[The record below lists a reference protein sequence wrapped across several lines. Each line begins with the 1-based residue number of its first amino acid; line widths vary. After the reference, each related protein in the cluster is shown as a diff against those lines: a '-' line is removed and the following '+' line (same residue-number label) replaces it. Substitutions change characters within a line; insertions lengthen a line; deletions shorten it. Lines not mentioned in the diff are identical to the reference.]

1 MMKQIRQYS
10 ITFLIAAIFIGV
22 WVIITSFSDLLN
34 PIIFPPAQAI
44 ILALFDKSDEL
55 ILGFFSSMGL
65 LLPALAAALVLGISG
80 GLFFGLHQKS
90 REILS
95 PFFHTLS
102 PLPPTLFIPYA
113 IALLPTFKLASISIL
128 FIGAFWP
135 IFLGTIQGVVLID
148 QQYLDNAKTLRLSSR
163 GLLFKVIL
171 PASSPYILSGT
182 GTALTLSF
190 IVLMMAEMFG
200 AQSGMGHFVQYYTD
214 FSQYDHVLAG
224 LIFNSF
230 IILIMMVLFEKTKK
244 RLLFWMNVKSES
256 NR

>member
-1 MMKQIRQYS
+1 MFPALRKYT
-10 ITFLIAAIFIGV
+10 ITLVIAVAFIGV
-22 WVIITSFSDLLN
+22 WVLLTSFTDFLN
-34 PIIFPPAQAI
+34 PIIFPPALD
-44 ILALFDKSDEL
+44 ILAAFVGAIDEL
-55 ILGFFSSMGL
+55 LKGFISSMGL
-65 LLPALAAALVLGISG
+65 LIPAIAAALLLGIGG

-102 PLPPTLFIPYA
+102 PLPPTLFIPYS

-135 IFLGTIQGVVLID
+135 IFLGTIQGVILIEKH
-148 QQYLDNAKTLRLSSR
+148 YWDNARTL
-163 GLLFKVIL
+163 GLTGRDLVFKVIL
-171 PASSPYILSGT
+171 PASSPHILTGT

-230 IILIMMVLFEKTKK
+230 IILAIMLSFEKIKN
-244 RLLFWMNVKSES
+244 RIIFWINLKSDA
-256 NR
+256 N

>member
-1 MMKQIRQYS
+1 MIKLIRQYS
-10 ITFLIAAIFIGV
+10 ITLLIAIALIAV
-22 WVIITSFSDLLN
+22 WVIITSFSDWLN
-34 PIIFPPAQAI
+34 PIIFPPAQD
-44 ILALFDKSDEL
+44 ILKALVGAFGEL
-55 ILGFFSSMGL
+55 VTGFISSMGL
-65 LLPALAAALVLGISG
+65 LIPAIAAALLLGISG

-90 REILS
+90 REILA

-102 PLPPTLFIPYA
+102 PLPPTLFIPYS
-113 IALLPTFKLASISIL
+113 IALLPTFKLASIAIL

-135 IFLGTIQGVVLID
+135 IFLGTIQGVVLIEKH
-148 QQYLDNAKTLRLSSR
+148 YWDNAKTL
-163 GLLFKVIL
+163 GLKGKDLVFRVIL
-171 PASSPYILSGT
+171 PASSPHILSGT

-230 IILIMMVLFEKTKK
+230 IILSIMILFEKVKK
-244 RLLFWMNVKSES
+244 RILFWMNLKSEG
-256 NR
+256 N

>member
-1 MMKQIRQYS
+1 MLKLLRQYS
-10 ITFLIAAIFIGV
+10 ITFFIAIGLIAI
-22 WVIITSFSDLLN
+22 WVLITSFSNLLN
-34 PIIFPPAQAI
+34 PIIFPPAPAI
-44 ILALFDKSDEL
+44 IKAFIRAMEEL
-55 ILGFFSSMGL
+55 LQGFVSSMGL
-65 LLPALAAALVLGISG
+65 LIPAVSSALVLGIGG
-80 GLFFGLHQKS
+80 GLFFGLHQKP

-95 PFFHTLS
+95 PFFHTFS

-135 IFLGTIQGVVLID
+135 IFLGTIQGAVLIEKH
-148 QQYLDNAKTLRLSSR
+148 YWDNAKTLGLR
-163 GLLFKVIL
+163 GKDLIFKVIL
-171 PASSPYILSGT
+171 PASSPHILSGT

-214 FSQYDHVLAG
+214 FSQYDYVLAG

-230 IILIMMVLFEKTKK
+230 IILAIMILFEKIKK
-244 RLLFWMNVKSES
+244 RILFWINLKSEG
-256 NR
+256 N

>member
-1 MMKQIRQYS
+1 MLSPLRKYT
-10 ITFLIAAIFIGV
+10 ITLLIAIALIGV
-22 WVIITSFSDLLN
+22 WVLLTTFSDFLN
-34 PIIFPPAQAI
+34 PIIFPPALDIVTAFVGAI
-44 ILALFDKSDEL
+44 DEL
-55 ILGFFSSMGL
+55 LKGFISSMGL
-65 LLPALAAALVLGISG
+65 LIPAIAGALLLGISG

-135 IFLGTIQGVVLID
+135 IFLGAIQGVVLIEKH
-148 QQYLDNAKTLRLSSR
+148 YWDNAKTL
-163 GLLFKVIL
+163 GLKGKDLVFKVIL
-171 PASSPYILSGT
+171 PASSPHILTGT

-230 IILIMMVLFEKTKK
+230 IILAIMMLFEKIKN
-244 RLLFWMNVKSES
+244 RIIFWINLKSDA
-256 NR
+256 N